1 MNFKRTLSEHLL
13 ITTIAAVVLVGCGE
27 SQQSAP
33 APEVKPAEPVA
44 EASQPE
50 PQTAKAPEISIHD
63 AAMKGNIEAVKQH
76 IAAGTDVNAKLAH
89 GQDGITLL
97 QIAAAGG
104 HKELAEL
111 LIAIGADVNA
121 KDGYGNT
128 PVDIAILSAIPFN
141 TNHPE
146 TAELLRK
153 HGGKTGEELK
163 AEGK

>member
-1 MNFKRTLSEHLL
+1 MKQLL
-13 ITTIAAVVLVGCGE
+13 ITIAAVVLLGCATTQLPE
-27 SQQSAP
+27 SP
-33 APEVKPAEPVA
+33 
-44 EASQPE
+44 
-50 PQTAKAPEISIHD
+50 TAKAPDIDIYE
-63 AAMKGNIEAVKQH
+63 AAMLGNIEAVKHH
-76 IAAGTDVNAKLAH
+76 IATGTDVNAKLAH

-111 LIAIGADVNA
+111 LIAKGADVNA

-141 TNHPE
+141 TNHPK
-146 TAELLRK
+146 TADLLRK
-153 HGGKTGEELK
+153 HGGKTAEELK